1 MLLSKKKLNVKKD
14 LSEDKSINLNPE
26 GIMPTPTVINKY
38 RYSDVI
44 NRRYWDK
51 YFYSSM
57 SNNPV
62 ITKVGGGAAAGAGAE
77 LDVFLDDKSRFE
89 QFVIVGNTNLG
100 PQIDSTSFG
109 LNLAPDATST
119 HGVEINTGSTA
130 LNNFSFLIDT
140 SGQTTNAFF
149 LQGQFKIATVAG
161 CTLEIG
167 FRKLAANNATL
178 SSYTDF
184 AAIGSVAGAIETQTQ
199 IASGG
204 VVTTNTTQTC
214 SDATMFEIKVLV
226 DAFGNV
232 TYQLNGQAPTT
243 TVAYQFQNNITVIPF
258 LRIIQNVTTTAYAAC
273 NYFECGYQS

>member
-1 MLLSKKKLNVKKD
+1 
-14 LSEDKSINLNPE
+14 
-26 GIMPTPTVINKY
+26 MPTPTVINKY
-38 RYSDVI
+38 RFSDVI

-51 YFYSSM
+51 YFFSSM

-62 ITKVGGGAAAGAGAE
+62 VTKAGGGAAAGGSAE

-100 PQIDSTSFG
+100 PKIDSTSFG

-119 HGVEINTGSTA
+119 HGVEVNTGSTT

-140 SGQTTNAFF
+140 SGLTQNAFF
-149 LQGQFKIATVAG
+149 LTGQFKVATVAG
-161 CTLEIG
+161 CTLEMG
-167 FRKLAANNATL
+167 FRKVAANNATL

-184 AAIGSVAGAIETQTQ
+184 AAIGNVAGEFETQTQ
-199 IASGG
+199 IATGG
-204 VVTTNTTQTC
+204 VVTTDTTQAAT
-214 SDATMFEIKVLV
+214 DATMFQIKVLV

-232 TYQLNGQAPTT
+232 TYQINGQTPVT
-243 TVAYQFQNNITVIPF
+243 TVAYQFQNAITVMPF
-258 LRIIQNVTTTAYAAC
+258 LRIVQNATLTAYAAC

>member
-1 MLLSKKKLNVKKD
+1 
-14 LSEDKSINLNPE
+14 
-26 GIMPTPTVINKY
+26 MPTPSVINKY

-51 YFYSSM
+51 YFFSNMSS
-57 SNNPV
+57 NPV
-62 ITKVGGGAAAGAGAE
+62 VTKVGGGAAAGGSAE

-100 PQIDSTSFG
+100 PQIDTTAFG
-109 LNLAPDATST
+109 LNLAPDATNT
-119 HGVEINTGSTA
+119 HGVEVNTGDTA

-140 SGQTTNAFF
+140 SGQTQNAFF
-149 LQGQFKIATVAG
+149 LTGQFKIATVAG

-167 FRKLAANNATL
+167 FRKVAANNATL

-184 AAIGSVAGAIETQTQ
+184 ASIGSIAGEIETQTQ
-199 IASGG
+199 IGSGG
-204 VVTTNTTQTC
+204 VVTTDTTEAVAN
-214 SDATMFEIKVLV
+214 ATMFEIKVLV

-232 TYQLNGQAPTT
+232 TYQLNGVAPTT
-243 TVAYQFQNNITVIPF
+243 TVAYQFANGITVMPF
-258 LRIIQNVTTTAYAAC
+258 LRIIQNSTTTAYAAC